1 MKSTKKAVATTPPS
15 TPGSLD
21 VQRLLRS
28 LHAMS
33 VPALRGR
40 YEQVFGEP
48 ARSNNKAC
56 LVRRI
61 VWREQALREGDL
73 SERARRRAA
82 ELARDADLRVRP
94 PKDLLA
100 CPEGGTTV
108 TVAMAA
114 STDPRLPAPG
124 TLLRRQYK
132 GRTHTV
138 LVLENGFEYA
148 GEFFRSLSAV
158 ANRVTGGHWNGCAF
172 FGLKTP
178 LARGGKEGGR

>member
-48 ARSNNKAC
+48 ARSNNKVF

-82 ELARDADLRVRP
+82 ELARD
-94 PKDLLA
+94 
-100 CPEGGTTV
+100 
-108 TVAMAA
+108 A

>member
-1 MKSTKKAVATTPPS
+1 MKKVPP
-15 TPGSLD
+15 TAPAPTGPVD
-21 VQRLLRS
+21 VPKLLRS
-28 LHAMS
+28 LHAMG
-33 VPALRGR
+33 VPALRSR
-40 YEQVFGEP
+40 YERVFGEP
-48 ARSNNKAC
+48 ARSNNKIF
-56 LVRRI
+56 LIRRI

-94 PKDLLA
+94 PKDLLP
-100 CPEGGTTV
+100 CPEGGTAV

-114 STDPRLPAPG
+114 GTDPRLPTAG
-124 TLLRRQYK
+124 TLLKREYK
-132 GRTHTV
+132 GRTHAV

-158 ANRVTGGHWNGCAF
+158 ANRITGGHWNGCAF

-178 LARGGKEGGR
+178 AGNTEDGR